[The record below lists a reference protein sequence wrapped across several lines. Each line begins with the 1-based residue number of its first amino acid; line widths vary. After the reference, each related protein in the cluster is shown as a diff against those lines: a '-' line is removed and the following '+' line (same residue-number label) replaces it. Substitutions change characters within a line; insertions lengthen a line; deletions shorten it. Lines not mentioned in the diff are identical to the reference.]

1 MELSSNARQRVI
13 ILPFSKLSDSYS
25 LNDRNLRGAEIQQN
39 TNTAHEGAVSGQV
52 QPTRLRE
59 DPLL

>member
-39 TNTAHEGAVSGQV
+39 TNTAPEGAVSGQV
-52 QPTRLRE
+52 RAFLNQ
-59 DPLL
+59 LLL